1 MPERPTFSVDHVAAW
16 AIVGVILAA
25 AGLTLLPFLPAIV
38 WGAILAIDL
47 TPIHIRIVNWV
58 GGRRRLAATLSATFL
73 ALVLIVPTAAI
84 TYSVAQYIPAAITW
98 VRDLLDHGLPPP
110 PATLRAV
117 PTFGPYFEQGW
128 LALSEKGSTV
138 IAHFS
143 TEIRGGFNWLLLETG
158 VIGTFVFEFAFAILL
173 AGIVLANHDRA
184 AALVR
189 SFVDK
194 TSGANGLEMLDLAAS
209 TTRSVVRGVMGTALV
224 QAVVATFSYV
234 IVGVPGWPLLGALTF
249 AASVIQIGPPL
260 VWIPVA
266 IWLWLQNDYGWALFL
281 VAWGVIV
288 VNMIDNVLRPYLMS
302 KGSNLPM
309 ILSFIG
315 GLGGFLEWGIVGVF
329 IGPVVLAVAYDLVLR
344 WMRQPAAGTASI
356 PAAPPEPEPV
366 QPTGG

>member
-1 MPERPTFSVDHVAAW
+1 MSERPLISVDHVAAW

-38 WGAILAIDL
+38 WGAILAVDL

-73 ALVLIVPTAAI
+73 TLVLIIPTAAI
-84 TYSVAQYIPAAITW
+84 TYSVAQYIPAAVLW

-110 PATLRAV
+110 PAAIRNV

-128 LALSEKGSTV
+128 LALSEKGTGI

-143 TEIRGGFNWLLLETG
+143 VEIRGGFNWLLLETG

-184 AALVR
+184 ASLVR
-189 SFVDK
+189 NLIDK
-194 TSGANGLEMLDLAAS
+194 TSGANGLEMLDLAVS

-224 QAVVATFSYV
+224 QAAVATFSYV
-234 IVGVPGWPLLGALTF
+234 IAGVPGWPLLGALTF

-266 IWLWLQNDYGWALFL
+266 IWLWLQGDYFWALFL
-281 VAWGVIV
+281 IAWGVIV

-344 WMRQPAAGTASI
+344 WMRQPNPNGTNLPSP
-356 PAAPPEPEPV
+356 PADADRHS
-366 QPTGG
+366 GA

>member
-1 MPERPTFSVDHVAAW
+1 MPDRPMFSVDHVAAW
-16 AIVGVILAA
+16 AIIGIILAA
-25 AGLTLLPFLPAIV
+25 AGLTLLPFLPALV
-38 WGAILAIDL
+38 WGAILAVDL

-58 GGRRRLAATLSATFL
+58 GGRRRLAATLSAT
-73 ALVLIVPTAAI
+73 VLTLILIIPTAAI
-84 TYSVAQYIPAAITW
+84 TYAVAQYVPDAILW
-98 VRDLLDHGLPPP
+98 VHNLLDHGLPPP
-110 PATLRAV
+110 PETLRTI

-128 LALSEKGSTV
+128 LALSEKGSGI

-158 VIGTFVFEFAFAILL
+158 VLGTFIFEFGFAILL
-173 AGIVLANHDRA
+173 AGIVLANHDSA
-184 AALVR
+184 AAVIR
-189 SFVDK
+189 KFVGK
-194 TSGANGLEMLDLAAS
+194 TSGANGLEMLDLAVS

-224 QAVVATFSYV
+224 QAIVATFAYV
-234 IVGVPGWPLLGALTF
+234 IAGVPGWPLLGALTF
-249 AASVIQIGPPL
+249 AATVIQIGPPL

-266 IWLWLQNDYGWALFL
+266 VWLWLQGDYMWALFL

-288 VNMIDNVLRPYLMS
+288 VNTIDNVLKPYLMS

-344 WMRQPAAGTASI
+344 WMRQPIPDAAAV
-356 PAAPPEPEPV
+356 PAPPADPAG
-366 QPTGG
+366 PTGG